1 MVVEDDPMIV
11 RLVTQML
18 EGEEGI
24 TVTQGGADVTALMQ
38 VSLWDY
44 LDVAIVDLGLPRVT
58 GDELLRWLGVHAP
71 HVRRIAMS
79 GWGPDRVGPAAP
91 CEVRLLK
98 PFLLDDLIDALRP

>member
-24 TVTQGGADVTALMQ
+24 TVTSGGADVTKLMQ
-38 VSLWDY
+38 ASRWESIDIAV
-44 LDVAIVDLGLPRVT
+44 VDLGLPRVT
-58 GDELLRWLGVHAP
+58 GDELLRWLGENAP

-79 GWGPDRVGPAAP
+79 GWGPDRIGGEAP

-98 PFLLDDLIDALRP
+98 PFLLDDLIAALRP